1 MKACTHLSITPPE
14 SPLRPLLG
22 ARESSSSKKMTQGAA
37 ERALRKTD
45 GNPHHVQKYNIYL
58 KMCSNLTLGDTFLG
72 TRILFTVNAAK
83 QKRTNRK
90 RRQFVCF
97 LK

>member
-37 ERALRKTD
+37 ERALWKTD
-45 GNPHHVQKYNIYL
+45 DNHVHKYI
-58 KMCSNLTLGDTFLG
+58 TF
-72 TRILFTVNAAK
+72 T
-83 QKRTNRK
+83 
-90 RRQFVCF
+90 
-97 LK
+97 